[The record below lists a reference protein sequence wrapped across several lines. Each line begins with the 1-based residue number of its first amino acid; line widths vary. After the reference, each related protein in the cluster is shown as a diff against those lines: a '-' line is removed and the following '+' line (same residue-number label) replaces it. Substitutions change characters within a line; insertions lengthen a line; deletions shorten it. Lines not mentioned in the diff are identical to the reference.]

1 MHLRTTFSYL
11 QEDIEVPQYVGKLHG
26 GPYLWIAPK
35 GHYGKKLKIFKQLN
49 LLTQLITHMK
59 FSNKRRYDAV
69 CKINFFNEQF
79 CLDFF

>member
-1 MHLRTTFSYL
+1 MHLRSTFSYL

-35 GHYGKKLKIFKQLN
+35 GHYGKKCQNFQVVEFTDTI
-49 LLTQLITHMK
+49 I
-59 FSNKRRYDAV
+59 
-69 CKINFFNEQF
+69 FFNEQF